1 MEENLQE
8 NKFLVIMK
16 RIWPTVLR
24 IINIIVYGILNFIKT
39 SVKYIIDQINN
50 SY

>member
-8 NKFLVIMK
+8 NKLLVIMK

-24 IINIIVYGILNFIKT
+24 VINIIVYGLLNFIKT
-39 SVKYIIDQINN
+39 MIKYIIDQINDR
-50 SY
+50 

>member
-16 RIWPTVLR
+16 RIWPTVTR
-24 IINIIVYGILNFIKT
+24 VINIIVYAILNFIKT
-39 SVKYIIDQINN
+39 MVRYIIDQLNN
-50 SY
+50 N